1 MRVNMR
7 LIVDKSVGY
16 AIWSKPV
23 GSRIADSMDEV
34 RFSTRK
40 DELEKAK
47 KMAENFIKLSEEYK

>member
-1 MRVNMR
+1 
-7 LIVDKSVGY
+7 VGY
-16 AIWSKPV
+16 ATWSKPV
-23 GSRIADSMDEV
+23 GSKITQNINEV